1 MCVWSQLQHL
11 LRPGWYHS
19 SPTVHRI
26 YQVHLSIVV
35 SSKVHQRFSLFFLTI
50 NASTNH
56 EKIFPPLPGAK
67 QKIDK
72 MNIMTMAKANP
83 REGTL
88 ILYFPTTIFYHYYN
102 PY

>member
-1 MCVWSQLQHL
+1 M
-11 LRPGWYHS
+11 
-19 SPTVHRI
+19 
-26 YQVHLSIVV
+26 
-35 SSKVHQRFSLFFLTI
+35 
-50 NASTNH
+50 NH

>member
-1 MCVWSQLQHL
+1 M
-11 LRPGWYHS
+11 
-19 SPTVHRI
+19 
-26 YQVHLSIVV
+26 
-35 SSKVHQRFSLFFLTI
+35 HQRI
-50 NASTNH
+50 M
-56 EKIFPPLPGAK
+56 KRIFPPLPGAK
-67 QKIDK
+67 KKIDK